1 MADEILIE
9 PHGRHIWVVK
19 LNRPAARN
27 AINVSMTEAIT
38 AAIRAS
44 EADAD
49 VRAIILS
56 ASTNDVF
63 CAGADLKDLAAGRG
77 SDLVTEAGGFAG
89 FVRATRKKPWIAAVA
104 GKALGGGLELC
115 LACDMVVAGEG
126 ASFGLPEVRRGIYA
140 GAGGVFRLPN
150 AIPRAVAFEM
160 VATGIP
166 IYAARAYALGLVNRI
181 TQTDNVLSSAI
192 ELANAISESAPIAV
206 VESLALARLANQ
218 KTEAELWK
226 LSDELGARL
235 VKTEDFWEGP
245 RAFAEKRSPSWKGR

>member
-1 MADEILIE
+1 
-9 PHGRHIWVVK
+9 
-19 LNRPAARN
+19 
-27 AINVSMTEAIT
+27 
-38 AAIRAS
+38 
-44 EADAD
+44 
-49 VRAIILS
+49 
-56 ASTNDVF
+56 
-63 CAGADLKDLAAGRG
+63 
-77 SDLVTEAGGFAG
+77 
-89 FVRATRKKPWIAAVA
+89 
-104 GKALGGGLELC
+104 
-115 LACDMVVAGEG
+115 
-126 ASFGLPEVRRGIYA
+126 LPEVRRGIYA